1 MPAIRARHDA
11 DTLFAGFAAALRHSG
26 IPVTAD
32 RTQTFLLAC
41 TTVGADERTG
51 VFWAGRATL
60 CSCQDDI
67 DKYDKV
73 FAAWFGGEA
82 TTGASV
88 SPPPTKL
95 LRAADLSDDE
105 PAGSDE
111 AGGEVRA
118 MASTTEVLR
127 HRDIADL
134 SASERAELARMFAA
148 LSVRSPRRPAARRR
162 PANRGEIDMRRT
174 TREELRRAGEPGPVL
189 HRRRTTRPR
198 RLVLLI
204 DVSGSMGPYA
214 DSLLRLGHVAA
225 RSGPRSTE
233 IFTVGTRL
241 TRITKAL
248 RQRDPETAIVAAG
261 QTVPDWS
268 GGTRLGEMV
277 KVFLDRWGQR
287 GMARGAVVVILSD
300 GWERGDCTLLA
311 ESMSRLS
318 RLAHRVIWVNPHSGK
333 HGYQPVQGG
342 MAAALPYVDEFMA
355 GHSVATFE
363 ALMGVVARA

>member
-1 MPAIRARHDA
+1 MSASRLRNDA
-11 DTLFAGFAAALRHSG
+11 DTLFAGFAAALRHCG
-26 IPVTAD
+26 VPVTAD
-32 RTQTFLLAC
+32 RTQTFLRAC
-41 TTVGADERTG
+41 TTVGADEKSG

-73 FAAWFGGEA
+73 FAVWFGGAA
-82 TTGASV
+82 TTAASV
-88 SPPPTKL
+88 SPAPKR
-95 LRAADLSDDE
+95 LRAADLNNDD
-105 PAGSDE
+105 PAGPDE

-134 SASERAELARMFAA
+134 NASERAELARMFAA
-148 LSVRSPRRPAARRR
+148 LAVRSPRRPAARRR

-189 HRRRTTRPR
+189 HRRRSSRPR

-214 DSLLRLGHVAA
+214 DSLLRLAHVAA
-225 RSGPRSTE
+225 RSGPRNTE

-241 TRITKAL
+241 TRVTKAL

-261 QTVPDWS
+261 RTVPDWS
-268 GGTRLGEMV
+268 GGTRLGETV

-300 GWERGDCTLLA
+300 GWERGDCTLLG
-311 ESMSRLS
+311 ESMRRLS
-318 RLAHRVIWVNPHSGK
+318 RLAHRVIWVNPHRGK
-333 HGYQPVQGG
+333 LGYQPVQGG

-355 GHSVATFE
+355 GHSMATFE
-363 ALMGVVARA
+363 ALMGLVARA

>member
-1 MPAIRARHDA
+1 
-11 DTLFAGFAAALRHSG
+11 
-26 IPVTAD
+26 VTAD
-32 RTQTFLLAC
+32 RTQTFLRAC
-41 TTVGADERTG
+41 TAVGAEDQSG
-51 VFWAGRATL
+51 VYWSGRATL

-73 FAAWFGGEA
+73 FTAWFGGETSTWA
-82 TTGASV
+82 TV
-88 SPPPTKL
+88 SSAPQLNRATK
-95 LRAADLSDDE
+95 LSDDE

-111 AGGEVRA
+111 ASGELRSV
-118 MASTTEVLR
+118 ASTTEVLR

-134 SASERAELARMFAA
+134 STSERAQLARMFAA
-148 LSVRSPRRPAARRR
+148 LALRSPRRPAARRR

-174 TREELRRAGEPGPVL
+174 SREELRRAGEPGPVL
-189 HRRRTTRPR
+189 RRRRTTRPR

-214 DSLLRLGHVAA
+214 DALLRLGHVVA
-225 RSGPRSTE
+225 RSGLRNTE

-241 TRITKAL
+241 TRITRAL

-268 GGTRLGEMV
+268 GGTRLGETL

-300 GWERGDCTLLA
+300 GWERGDCTLLG
-311 ESMSRLS
+311 ESMRRLS
-318 RLAHRVIWVNPHSGK
+318 RLAHRVIWVNPHRGK
-333 HGYQPVQGG
+333 EGYRAVQGG
-342 MAAALPYVDEFMA
+342 MAAALPHVDEFMA
-355 GHSVATFE
+355 GHSMATFE
-363 ALMGVVARA
+363 ALMGVVAGA